1 MVRRFLIDGCCLFGL
16 VCLRYFFVFENE
28 LLTRSIVS
36 VVLFFFVCFAF
47 VLFLFAVFILS
58 IF

>member
-1 MVRRFLIDGCCLFGL
+1 MVRRFLIDVCCLFGL
-16 VCLRYFFVFENE
+16 VCLRYLFVFENE

-36 VVLFFFVCFAF
+36 VLFFSF
-47 VLFLFAVFILS
+47 VLPLFCFCFAVFILS